1 MKKLFVI
8 LFLTATIP
16 MLAAERIFV
25 STDRSVYIAGESLFC
40 SLFCMETE
48 TMQASALSAVAY
60 LEIASEDATA
70 ATAKIA
76 LMEGRG
82 TGRVL
87 LPASIPTGN
96 YVVYAYTAAGGTK
109 DCLAGAK
116 TISIFNTTS
125 NARSNVQVISD
136 SDYSTTI
143 PSDASEGLR
152 LVVVGQARCGKD
164 FEISLSQALG
174 KSARVSFSVY
184 RLDDIN
190 QPDNGGIR
198 AFTNTLRQKGS
209 HEKNAAVAE
218 YEGEII
224 KAKVKGG
231 TASTAMLS
239 SAGSPTDVYLG
250 KPDADG
256 NVLFYTN
263 NIYGDRELVCSVDSP
278 DAYLSIEDPF
288 IHPAVGGIPALKM
301 SPSLFSSLVSRKTA
315 ASQVHADSLLT
326 PLPKRKDNLT
336 ESLPLTRYHLDDYT
350 RFHSL
355 SEIFVE
361 IVNELS
367 IGKSHGKECL
377 RLGFK
382 DPTTGR
388 YYLRENI
395 LVMLDG
401 VILPEITPLKRMDAM
416 LFKDI
421 DIYYGPFAIGGV
433 SFNGI
438 VNFVTKQDYVK
449 VIDFPAG
456 VSVVDF
462 KGVCTPVA
470 YLGAAPGRDQDNRNL
485 LYWHPDVAITKEET
499 LRFSLKAPSNPG
511 HFAAVAEGF
520 TDEGAPV
527 YAFWNFMVL

>member
-1 MKKLFVI
+1 MKKLLSII
-8 LFLTATIP
+8 LMAAILP
-16 MLAAERIFV
+16 LHAAERIFV
-25 STDRSVYIAGESLFC
+25 STDRSVYIAGENLFC

-48 TMQASALSAVAY
+48 TMQASELSAVAY

-76 LMEGRG
+76 LRQGRG
-82 TGRVL
+82 AGMIQ

-96 YVVYAYTAAGGTK
+96 YVVYAYTTAGGTK
-109 DCLAGAK
+109 DCLIGSK
-116 TISIFNTTS
+116 TVSIFNTTS
-125 NARSNVQVISD
+125 NARSNVRIVSD
-136 SDYSTTI
+136 SDYTSTL

-152 LVVVGQARCGKD
+152 LVVVGQARCGRD
-164 FEISLSQALG
+164 FEISLSQTVGNNA
-174 KSARVSFSVY
+174 SVSFSVY
-184 RLDDIN
+184 RLDDVI
-190 QPDNGGIR
+190 QPENGGIQ
-198 AFTNTLRQKGS
+198 AFTNALQQEGGN
-209 HEKNAAVAE
+209 EKNGAVAE

-224 KAKVKGG
+224 RAKVKGG
-231 TASTAMLS
+231 TASAAMLS
-239 SAGSPTDVYLG
+239 SAGSPTDVYIG

-256 NVLFYTN
+256 NVHFYTN

-288 IHPAVGGIPALKM
+288 LHPALGGIPDLKM
-301 SPSLFSSLVSRKTA
+301 APSLFSSLVARKTA
-315 ASQVHADSLLT
+315 ASKVRVDTLLS

-361 IVNELS
+361 IAQELS
-367 IGKSHGKECL
+367 IGKSHGKEIL

-401 VILPEITPLKRMDAM
+401 VILPEIAPLKKMDAM
-416 LFKDI
+416 LFNDI
-421 DIYYGPFAIGGV
+421 DIYYGPFAMGGV

-438 VNFVTKQDYVK
+438 VNFATKQNYVK

-456 VSVVDF
+456 VRVVDF
-462 KGVCTPVA
+462 KGVCAPAA
-470 YLGAAPGRDQDNRNL
+470 YLGAVPEGDLDNRIL
-485 LYWHPDVAITKEET
+485 LYWHPDVAVTKEET
-499 LRFSLKAPSNPG
+499 LRFSLKAPSTPG
-511 HFAAVAEGF
+511 HFAAIAEGF
-520 TDEGAPV
+520 TGEGVPV
-527 YAFWNFMVL
+527 HAVWTFEVL